1 MLEEP
6 RLTKMNLILLTR
18 FHSQHQGPLGTPTGT
33 RLADAALRMG
43 HTLTIVNP
51 SDIVLDFGQTEQ
63 GRLPVQ
69 WRGRDFPIADL
80 TLPLARWD
88 DNATWQVAETLQ
100 SWGRLVSIPQRVPL
114 GDHISMA
121 RLMARRGIP
130 APRSWVLSHPEQL
143 QMLIPDVKFPIL
155 MRSRYG
161 GTGRKVAI
169 VQHSGEAFSH
179 ARNLAASGQPFLV
192 QDLPEPLGQDIR
204 VLVVGEKV
212 VAALAR
218 TAPAGFVRPK
228 EAGNA
233 KAVPI
238 TLTTEEEN
246 VALAAARL
254 YGASFCA
261 VSLLRTNTGPLMIEL
276 SRVPTLVEFE
286 SATGIDYASMI
297 VTALT
302 DVAIRMKAAQD
313 KGAVTQLRPELKTLP

>member
-1 MLEEP
+1 MLEASRP
-6 RLTKMNLILLTR
+6 TKMNLILLTR

-51 SDIVLDFGQTEQ
+51 AEIMLDFSQTEQ
-63 GRLPVQ
+63 GGFPVQ
-69 WRGRDFPIADL
+69 WRGRAYPLADL

-88 DNATWQVAETLQ
+88 DNGTWQIAETLQ
-100 SWGRLVSIPQRVPL
+100 SWGRSIAVPQRVPL
-114 GDHISMA
+114 GDHVSMA

-130 APRSWVLSHPEQL
+130 APRSWVLNHPEQL

-179 ARNLAASGQPFLV
+179 ARNLANSGQPFLV
-192 QDLPEPLGQDIR
+192 QDLPDPLGQDVR
-204 VLVVGEKV
+204 VLVVGDKIV
-212 VAALAR
+212 TALAR
-218 TAPAGFVRPK
+218 QAPAGFVRPK

-233 KAVPI
+233 DVRTT
-238 TLTTEEEN
+238 TLSAEEER

-261 VSLLRTNTGPLMIEL
+261 VSLLRTNTGPLMMEL
-276 SRVPTLVEFE
+276 SRVPTLIEFE
-286 SATGIDYASMI
+286 STTGEDYASMI
-297 VTALT
+297 VEHLT
-302 DVAIRMKAAQD
+302 DMATRLKAASET
-313 KGAVTQLRPELKTLP
+313 GSVTNLRPEMKSQH